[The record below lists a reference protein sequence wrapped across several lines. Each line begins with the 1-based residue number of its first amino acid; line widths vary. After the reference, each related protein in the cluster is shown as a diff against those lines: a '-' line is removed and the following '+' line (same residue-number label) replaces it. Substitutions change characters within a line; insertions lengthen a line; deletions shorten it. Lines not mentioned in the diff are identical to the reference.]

1 MKWLIVSH
9 EQEKLTGKARD
20 TFYCQKVSSKHSQK
34 RSLWTLWAFYFILF
48 YFILFF
54 TFSPNWAC
62 IYLFFKLLLFF
73 LLWWILSCIE
83 MKQPCVY
90 MCSPSWSPLPPLSP
104 PAPSRSSQCTRS
116 ERLSHAYN
124 LGWWSVSRSTVYH
137 SQDMEAT

>member
-1 MKWLIVSH
+1 MADCEPWTRKIDR
-9 EQEKLTGKARD
+9 K
-20 TFYCQKVSSKHSQK
+20 SQGHILLPK
-34 RSLWTLWAFYFILF
+34 NKFQAFTEEITLNSLGILF

-73 LLWWILSCIE
+73 LLWWILSFIE

-137 SQDMEAT
+137 SQYMEAT